1 VYTPANNVIQK
12 AARPF
17 RSLLRMPAFI
27 ERAPRFTRS
36 TKVIAVADVVES
48 VRLMEQDEQ
57 EFIHRWQSFVGFV
70 QQRLPADGG
79 RIHKSLGDGL
89 MLEFADAPGCIR
101 SALAMR
107 AWFVETNE
115 RLPPEDQV
123 QLRIGAHVADFVA
136 DEYDIYGT
144 DVNLAARIASL
155 AGPGEIVVSA
165 ALREHL
171 GAHAGVVLQD
181 LGTCH
186 LKHVKEPVHAFR
198 IGGAGLAPVVPV
210 RRLATHSLRPTIA
223 VLPFGMQ
230 PAAADGLTGEALA
243 DDIVAALACSEH
255 LQVVSR
261 LSTAHFGTGKA
272 DLEEVRRTL
281 GAHYVLTGRARGGA
295 ANLSIYVELA
305 DAASGHVAW
314 AQTFQGPLRDRELGE
329 GRLMRHVVAAVHA
342 AVLVHELDRS
352 RDLALPALE
361 GYTLLLASIGL
372 MHRLAPADME
382 RARGMLEHL
391 IERGRG
397 QPAPHAWLA
406 HLHVLR
412 LRQRG
417 AGAPGTEGDAERA
430 RAHAAAAL
438 QCDPGCVRALAVQGQ
453 LLLYAGEDTEA
464 AEECY
469 AQALSARP
477 DDAFTLL
484 LQAEL
489 HALRGQG
496 AAALERSEQAFANV
510 LLEPMRYLYE
520 DIGALAAVVA
530 GDRHAALAC
539 ARRAVER
546 NPRYLPALRTL
557 AVAQVLE
564 GRLDEARRTA
574 ARLAARQT
582 GESGHAAGPL
592 LPARSGVAALF
603 AQTLRQASEPA
614 P

>member
-1 VYTPANNVIQK
+1 MALAEP
-12 AARPF
+12 
-17 RSLLRMPAFI
+17 
-27 ERAPRFTRS
+27 APRFIRS
-36 TKVIAVADVVES
+36 TKVLAVADVVES

-57 EFIHRWQSFVGFV
+57 EFIQRWQSFVGFV

-89 MLEFADAPGCIR
+89 MLEFADAQGCIR
-101 SALAMR
+101 AALAMR
-107 AWFVETNE
+107 AWFAQANE
-115 RLPPEDQV
+115 PLPPEDQV

-171 GAHAGVVLQD
+171 GPHAGVPMQD

-198 IGGAGLAPVVPV
+198 VGEAGQAPVVPV

-230 PAAADGLTGEALA
+230 APAPDGLTGEALA
-243 DDIVAALACSEH
+243 DDIVAALASSEH

-261 LSTAHFGTGKA
+261 LSSAHFGSDKA
-272 DLEEVRRTL
+272 DLEEVRRAL

-295 ANLSIYVELA
+295 ASLSLYVELA
-305 DAASGHVAW
+305 DAASAHVAW
-314 AQTFQGPLRDRELGE
+314 AQTFQGPLRETELGE
-329 GRLMRHVVAAVHA
+329 GSLMRQVVAAVHA

-352 RDLALPALE
+352 RDLVLPALE
-361 GYTLLLASIGL
+361 GHTLLLAAIAL
-372 MHRLAPADME
+372 MHRLVPADME
-382 RARGMLEHL
+382 RARAMLEHL

-406 HLHVLR
+406 HLHLLR
-412 LRQRG
+412 LRQRAAPAG
-417 AGAPGTEGDAERA
+417 AGQEAPGDAEADAHKA
-430 RAHAAAAL
+430 RQHAATAL
-438 QCDPGCVRALAVQGQ
+438 QCDPGSVRALSVQGQ
-453 LLLYAGEDTEA
+453 ALLHASQD
-464 AEECY
+464 AEGAQECY

-477 DDAFTLL
+477 DDALALL

-489 HALRGQG
+489 RALQG
-496 AAALERSEQAFANV
+496 LGTPARELAQRALAS
-510 LLEPMRYLYE
+510 LPLEPMRYLYE
-520 DIGALAAVVA
+520 GIGALAALVA
-530 GDRHAALAC
+530 GEGHAALAC

-546 NPRYLPALRTL
+546 NPHFLPGLRTL
-557 AVAQVLE
+557 AVAQVHE
-564 GRLDEARRTA
+564 GRLEEARRTA
-574 ARLAARQT
+574 ARLAAREAWW
-582 GESGHAAGPL
+582 GALAGTQP
-592 LPARSGVAALF
+592 LPACGSVTTLF
-603 AQTLRQASEPA
+603 AQALQQAREPG